1 MRARAL
7 LVLLVA
13 GLAFAVAA
21 SAGVVRTAAAAT
33 PNAVEQWNKIAE
45 DTVVTSG
52 AFQNE
57 GLIYMGYVSAA
68 VYDAVASIQSGY
80 ATYGAALPYVPKG
93 ASADAAAI
101 EAAYRTL
108 LAYYPSQA
116 ATLAPLY
123 LSSML
128 GIPAGPAK
136 TGGEIVGL
144 EASDQMVAI
153 RSTDR
158 RATTLTS
165 SSTFTTLPAGPGV
178 WRMTPPAFLAPQTP
192 WVANVR
198 PFILQKGD
206 QFLPPPPPAL
216 SSTEWSD
223 AFNQIKSVGAANS
236 TTRTPAQTAVALFWT
251 ANVIR
256 QYNRAARDI
265 VDARG
270 LGLLQTARL
279 AAMVNVVGADAQI
292 SCMNAKYHYL
302 FWRPVTAIDPA
313 AVTSDGFGAMP
324 GVGDGNPATAEQ
336 TGWRPLIAT
345 PNHPEYP
352 AAHGSMTSAQAEV
365 FATFLGTDQINLDI
379 HGFDPAGPAGNLNA
393 VRHFNSVDDLRTE
406 IVNAR
411 LWAGVHYP
419 FSGLAGVTLGQNVA
433 QYDLKHAFAR
443 GKKH

>member
-1 MRARAL
+1 MSFE
-7 LVLLVA
+7 
-13 GLAFAVAA
+13 LAMDSRNFATRPV
-21 SAGVVRTAAAAT
+21 
-33 PNAVEQWNKIAE
+33 
-45 DTVVTSG
+45 
-52 AFQNE
+52 
-57 GLIYMGYVSAA
+57 
-68 VYDAVASIQSGY
+68 
-80 ATYGAALPYVPKG
+80 
-93 ASADAAAI
+93 
-101 EAAYRTL
+101 
-108 LAYYPSQA
+108 
-116 ATLAPLY
+116 
-123 LSSML
+123 
-128 GIPAGPAK
+128 PAGPAK

-302 FWRPVTAIDPA
+302 FWRPVTAIDPS
-313 AVTSDGFGAMP
+313 AVTNDGFGATP
-324 GVGDGNPATAEQ
+324 GVSDGDAATAEQ

-345 PNHPEYP
+345 PNHSE
-352 AAHGSMTSAQAEV
+352 
-365 FATFLGTDQINLDI
+365 
-379 HGFDPAGPAGNLNA
+379 
-393 VRHFNSVDDLRTE
+393 
-406 IVNAR
+406 
-411 LWAGVHYP
+411 
-419 FSGLAGVTLGQNVA
+419 
-433 QYDLKHAFAR
+433 
-443 GKKH
+443 

>member
-13 GLAFAVAA
+13 GLAIAVAA
-21 SAGVVRTAAAAT
+21 SAGAARTAAAAT

-116 ATLAPLY
+116 ATLTPLY

-302 FWRPVTAIDPA
+302 FWRPVTAIDPS
-313 AVTSDGFGAMP
+313 AVTNDGFGATP
-324 GVGDGNPATAEQ
+324 GVSDGDAATAEQ

-365 FATFLGTDQINLDI
+365 FATFLGTGQINVDI

-433 QYDLKHAFAR
+433 QYDLKHAFLR

>member
-21 SAGVVRTAAAAT
+21 SAGVARTAAAAT

-116 ATLAPLY
+116 ATLTPLY

-165 SSTFTTLPAGPGV
+165 IFLRPASSSHLC
-178 WRMTPPAFLAPQTP
+178 RS
-192 WVANVR
+192 
-198 PFILQKGD
+198 
-206 QFLPPPPPAL
+206 L
-216 SSTEWSD
+216 S
-223 AFNQIKSVGAANS
+223 
-236 TTRTPAQTAVALFWT
+236 
-251 ANVIR
+251 
-256 QYNRAARDI
+256 
-265 VDARG
+265 
-270 LGLLQTARL
+270 
-279 AAMVNVVGADAQI
+279 
-292 SCMNAKYHYL
+292 AKPSH
-302 FWRPVTAIDPA
+302 RSP
-313 AVTSDGFGAMP
+313 
-324 GVGDGNPATAEQ
+324 
-336 TGWRPLIAT
+336 
-345 PNHPEYP
+345 
-352 AAHGSMTSAQAEV
+352 
-365 FATFLGTDQINLDI
+365 
-379 HGFDPAGPAGNLNA
+379 
-393 VRHFNSVDDLRTE
+393 
-406 IVNAR
+406 
-411 LWAGVHYP
+411 
-419 FSGLAGVTLGQNVA
+419 
-433 QYDLKHAFAR
+433 
-443 GKKH
+443 

>member
-7 LVLLVA
+7 LIALVA
-13 GLAFAVAA
+13 GLAFAVPA
-21 SAGVVRTAAAAT
+21 SAGVARKAAAAT

-80 ATYGAALPYVPKG
+80 ATYGPALPYVPKG

-108 LAYYPSQA
+108 LAYYPSRA
-116 ATLAPLY
+116 ATLTPLY

-128 GIPAGPAK
+128 DIPAGPAK

-144 EASDQMVAI
+144 EASDQMVAM

-165 SSTFTTLPAGPGV
+165 TSTFTTLPAGPGV

-198 PFILQKGD
+198 PFVLQKGD
-206 QFLPPPPPAL
+206 QFLPAPPPAL
-216 SSTEWSD
+216 SSTQWSD

-236 TTRTPAQTAVALFWT
+236 TTRTPPQTAVALFWT

-256 QYNRAARDI
+256 QYNRAIRDI

-279 AAMVNVVGADAQI
+279 GAMVNVVGADAQI
-292 SCMNAKYHYL
+292 ACMNAKYHYL
-302 FWRPVTAIDPA
+302 FWRPVTAIDPS
-313 AVTSDGFGAMP
+313 AVTNDGFGAMP
-324 GVGDGNPATAEQ
+324 GVSDGNAATAEQ
-336 TGWRPLIAT
+336 TGWRPLVAT

-352 AAHGSMTSAQAEV
+352 AAHGSFTSAEAEV
-365 FATFLGTDQINLDI
+365 FATFLGSGRINIDI
-379 HGFDPAGPAGNLNA
+379 HGVDPTGPAGNLDA

-419 FSGLAGVTLGQNVA
+419 FSGLAGVTLGQKVA
-433 QYDLKHAFAR
+433 QYDLKHAFLR
-443 GKKH
+443 SKKH

>member
-21 SAGVVRTAAAAT
+21 SAGVARTAAAAT

-116 ATLAPLY
+116 ATLTPLY

-302 FWRPVTAIDPA
+302 FWRPVTAIDPS
-313 AVTSDGFGAMP
+313 AVTNDGFGATP
-324 GVGDGNPATAEQ
+324 GVSDGDAATAEQ

-365 FATFLGTDQINLDI
+365 FATFLGTGQINLDL

-433 QYDLKHAFAR
+433 QYDLKHAFLR

>member
-21 SAGVVRTAAAAT
+21 SAGVARTAAAAT

-116 ATLAPLY
+116 ATLTPLY

-302 FWRPVTAIDPA
+302 FWRPVTAIDPS
-313 AVTSDGFGAMP
+313 AVTNDGFGATP
-324 GVGDGNPATAEQ
+324 GVSDGDAATAEQ

-365 FATFLGTDQINLDI
+365 FATFLGTGQINIDI

-433 QYDLKHAFAR
+433 QYDLKHAFLR
-443 GKKH
+443 SKKH